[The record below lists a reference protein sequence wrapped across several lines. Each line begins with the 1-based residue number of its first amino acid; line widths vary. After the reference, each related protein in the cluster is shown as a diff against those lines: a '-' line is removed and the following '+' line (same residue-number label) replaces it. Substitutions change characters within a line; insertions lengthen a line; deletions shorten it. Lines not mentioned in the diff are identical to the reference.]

1 MKDLIFLIIA
11 GLAGIGVFAIIAK
24 KYGSDCIP

>member
-11 GLAGIGVFAIIAK
+11 GLAGLGVFAFVAK

>member
-1 MKDLIFLIIA
+1 MENLIFLIIA
-11 GLAGIGVFAIIAK
+11 GIAGIGVFAFVAK

>member
-11 GLAGIGVFAIIAK
+11 GVAGIGVFAFVAK